1 MAKKQGKEGIQKLAA
16 ILDKRSVEHQDDSLV
31 ADIGGIKA
39 GKKLKLNSY
48 PVLIPPSDYSACK
61 GLGLLRKGDRVLVVW
76 AGDEPVVVDRIVNA
90 NKL

>member
-1 MAKKQGKEGIQKLAA
+1 MAKKQSKEGILKLATV
-16 ILDKRSVEHQDDSLV
+16 LDKRSNEHQDDSMV

-61 GLGLLRKGDRVLVVW
+61 GIGLLRKGDRVLVVW
-76 AGDEPVVVDRIVNA
+76 AGEEPVVIDRIVNA
-90 NKL
+90 KNL

>member
-1 MAKKQGKEGIQKLAA
+1 MTKKTGKEGILKLAR

-48 PVLIPPSDYSACK
+48 PVLIPPTEYSACT
-61 GLGLLRKGDRVLVVW
+61 GVGLLRKGDRVLVVW
-76 AGDEPVVVDRIVNA
+76 AGDEPVVVNRVVNA
-90 NKL
+90 TKL